1 MENAARQGET
11 GVGADFGFFNRRQ
24 RGDKRVHRLLTCY
37 DDCFAFWYF
46 GQNLHRVQRSDHLQ
60 EDVGS
65 IIFKRMIYIAESPIP
80 IPLSRQKAFAF
91 SSLKAFLVSKKYS
104 LSL

>member
-24 RGDKRVHRLLTCY
+24 RGDKRVHCLLTCY

-46 GQNLHRVQRSDHLQ
+46 GQNLNRVQRCDHLQ
-60 EDVGS
+60 EVVGS
-65 IIFKRMIYIAESPIP
+65 IILP
-80 IPLSRQKAFAF
+80 
-91 SSLKAFLVSKKYS
+91 
-104 LSL
+104 